1 MPPRRAWATPEEAA
15 RRAAALFG
23 PAWETVSAV
32 RGAQALASMFAPLT
46 GRGQVYGL
54 LLRADAL
61 LARAERLD
69 ARAQHANPDL
79 GGFMAAPLPL
89 GKLRADLAKV
99 ATRARPARL
108 PVAPGQPWP
117 KVAQRRAA
125 LVRAVLAASPGATR
139 SAAAWAYLGI
149 ALGIEGPCGSADA
162 FHERS
167 AAWARDLRRI
177 TNSPAGKVRSAR

>member
-23 PAWETVSAV
+23 PAWGTVRAV
-32 RGAQALASMFAPLT
+32 RGSQALAAMFAPLG
-46 GRGQVYGL
+46 GRGQVHDL
-54 LLRADAL
+54 LLRADGL

-69 ARAQHANPDL
+69 ARAQHTDPDF

-89 GKLRADLAKV
+89 AKLRAELAQV
-99 ATRARPARL
+99 VTRARPAKP
-108 PVAPGQPWP
+108 PVTPGQPWRT
-117 KVAQRRAA
+117 VAQRRAA

-139 SAAAWAYLGI
+139 SGAAWAYLGI
-149 ALGIEGPCGSADA
+149 ALGIEGECKSADA

-167 AAWARDLRRI
+167 AAWAKDLRRI
-177 TNSPAGKVRSAR
+177 TNSPAGNPRSAR